1 MTLLSN
7 NANSNEGELWIY
19 GDIVDKAWEEDDVTP
34 SVVRDALKEMG
45 SVSVLNMHVNSYGGS
60 VPDGNAII
68 GILNDYRRKNGTTIN
83 AYIEGIAAS
92 MGSGI
97 PMVADKIYMASN
109 ALMMIHKPSLLT
121 RGNIDDLNKAIE
133 VLQKNEDILL
143 DNYMHHFKGSR
154 EELEDLMAKE
164 TWLTA
169 EEALDCGLC
178 DEIIP
183 GIAIAASAKGYVINK
198 QQFSKLPEKAVAK
211 LMPMPMAMAKEP
223 PTISDKGVDKVNE
236 NFSYDEDL
244 KAFGITE
251 DKFKELGVNAE
262 TALII
267 AKTSANTV
275 MPKDNLADVSSVVI
289 TKEDLVDKIDLAE
302 DNTMLSKNFLLDRI
316 QDGMW
321 CFEENCQEK
330 VKSYDKLVENA
341 IEETLKSG
349 VRAKGDGFNE
359 QKWRKLLN
367 SLDYTEILDQ
377 QKEWE
382 AEAEFVLNAG
392 KRISQMKDV
401 ETKQDLL
408 INPKDYEIFMT
419 KENK

>member
-7 NANSNEGELWIY
+7 DTNSNGGELWIY
-19 GDIVDKAWEEDDVTP
+19 GDIMDKAWEEDDVTP

-68 GILNDYRRKNGTTIN
+68 AILDDYRRKNGTTIN

-109 ALMMIHKPSLLT
+109 ALMMIHKPSLFT
-121 RGNIDDLNKAIE
+121 RGNINDLNKAIE
-133 VLQKNEDILL
+133 VLQKTEDILL

-211 LMPMPMAMAKEP
+211 LMPMAMAKEP

-275 MPKDNLADVSSVVI
+275 MPKEKPANVSDGILI
-289 TKEDLVDKIDLAE
+289 TKQDLVDTIDLAKDCE
-302 DNTMLSKNFLLDRI
+302 CLPSKHAILSLLKEGMLFA
-316 QDGMW
+316 
-321 CFEENCQEK
+321 EEEVPELKEK
-330 VKSYDKLVENA
+330 AKSYDKLVENA

-349 VRAKGDGFNE
+349 IRAKGDSFNE

-377 QKEWE
+377 QKEWA
-382 AEAEFVLNAG
+382 AEAEFILNAG
-392 KRISQMKDV
+392 RRISQMKDYSN
-401 ETKQDLL
+401 QDDL
-408 INPKDYEIFMT
+408 IDKANYDFCQ
-419 KENK
+419 